1 MTKEQMIVTIVVAI
15 IGGIAT
21 ALGGGFAFAQFLIKR
36 KDEKEANSIKKQI
49 EDAVSAAEKKWSE
62 QLEKVSME
70 RSLEGKKRFETH
82 AASIE
87 EINKQIKENSAQIG
101 ELTGITKNVLE
112 SMGSLTKVVGVTSE
126 SQKNINYDRILVVAN
141 KALKNKQITV
151 TEKTNLIQ
159 LYNSWEALH
168 KEKEVLD
175 PRIKTIYDECMKL
188 TVKSDEE

>member
-1 MTKEQMIVTIVVAI
+1 MTKEQFIVAI
-15 IGGIAT
+15 IGAILGFIGGGLGS
-21 ALGGGFAFAQFLIKR
+21 ALGFWQFLIKR
-36 KDEKEANSIKKQI
+36 KDEKENASVKKQI

-168 KEKEVLD
+168 KENEVLD